1 LVLVSILHLRDWFR
15 RLNREASVVAALVQ
29 VKNGAGGRDDASALL
44 GELLKNE
51 DFSYHL
57 RSWAGPRAG
66 LNEVVDLFGRKIRNP
81 GVIGWAARRALER
94 QLRARGIP
102 VDGKLLKGFLT
113 GASRNPGDWAETF
126 TGKSLPLFVPPSATD
141 EELKAAVTL
150 AKVFEA
156 TRVLLVVETGREAG
170 AREAVKASGAESIV
184 GFHVVPDGSYQTE
197 GGSSS
202 RLTLAAEGWT
212 RLASELPGTTAPVAV
227 GKVRLEGV
235 PEDLWLYQYREL
247 VKDLLNA
254 LSLVHDISAG
264 LVLELKTIADA
275 LVKA

>member
-1 LVLVSILHLRDWFR
+1 M
-15 RLNREASVVAALVQ
+15 
-29 VKNGAGGRDDASALL
+29 
-44 GELLKNE
+44 
-51 DFSYHL
+51 
-57 RSWAGPRAG
+57 
-66 LNEVVDLFGRKIRNP
+66 
-81 GVIGWAARRALER
+81 
-94 QLRARGIP
+94 
-102 VDGKLLKGFLT
+102 
-113 GASRNPGDWAETF
+113 
-126 TGKSLPLFVPPSATD
+126 
-141 EELKAAVTL
+141 
-150 AKVFEA
+150 
-156 TRVLLVVETGREAG
+156 
-170 AREAVKASGAESIV
+170 
-184 GFHVVPDGSYQTE
+184 PDGSYQTE